1 MSEHMPTNL
10 PPSNPEGVTEYV
22 KKKANEVVIGDRV
35 NLYNGEAT
43 VTGITDVGDL
53 TIFIEREENGE
64 MVRDALHFD
73 RDEKYS
79 DDVEVIVS

>member
-1 MSEHMPTNL
+1 MPTNL

-35 NLYNGEAT
+35 NLYNGEGI
-43 VTGITDVGDL
+43 VTGRTDVGDL
-53 TIFIEREENGE
+53 TIFVEREENGE

-79 DDVEVIVS
+79 DDIEVIVSGN